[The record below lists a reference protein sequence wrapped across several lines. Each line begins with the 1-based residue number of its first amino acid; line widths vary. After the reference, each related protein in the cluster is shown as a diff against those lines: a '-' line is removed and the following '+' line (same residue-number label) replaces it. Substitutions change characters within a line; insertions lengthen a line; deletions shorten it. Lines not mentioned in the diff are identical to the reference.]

1 MQTLS
6 DSFLQ
11 LVSIMDE
18 LREKC
23 PWDKKQ
29 TIETLRPLTLEETYE
44 LADAIT
50 DNDFKGIKEELGDV
64 LLHILFY
71 AKIGAEQQQFTLQ
84 EVIEGISEK
93 LIVRHP
99 HIYGDVVVNDEE
111 DVKRNWEQ
119 IKLKTGNK
127 KSVLSGVP
135 KALPA
140 VVKAT
145 RIQEKVKQ
153 VGFEWQNKEDVF
165 LKVQEEITE
174 LQEAILE
181 NNQAHIE
188 EEFGDVLFSLINYAR
203 FLKVD
208 AEGALEKT
216 NKKFMYRFQQI
227 EAIAKKSGKTLEDM
241 TLGEMDAIWNAV
253 KLLNKTV

>member
-6 DSFLQ
+6 DSFLH

-23 PWDKKQ
+23 PWDKRQ

-50 DNDFKGIKEELGDV
+50 DGDFKGIKEELGDV

-71 AKIGAEQQQFTLQ
+71 SKIGTEKGEFTLQ

-99 HIYGDVVVNDEE
+99 HIYGDVVVADEE

-153 VGFEWQNKEDVF
+153 VGFEWDNKEDVF
-165 LKVQEEITE
+165 KKIEEEISE

-181 NNQAHIE
+181 DNQAHIE

-227 EAIAKKSGKTLEDM
+227 EAIATQRGKALQDM
-241 TLGEMDAIWNAV
+241 TLEEMDTIWNEV
-253 KLLNKTV
+253 KLLNKTA